1 MSQASTTI
9 RCSPGL
15 AARLRSWVLPLGA
28 LVGLLLVAVV
38 VKGRAGLEAWLHR
51 GPAPNAANVEAPADA
66 QPAPTELA
74 VSQEIARQL
83 AGLELATVESRPVS
97 SQISCNGL
105 VGFNENRYAQVRPR
119 VDGILRQI
127 RVDVGATVRGG
138 QELAVVDS
146 ATLGEYKASFVYAV
160 VNVKYTEAY
169 CERLRK
175 LADQQAIP
183 SKTLFEMEH
192 MLQEQQLDVARARQ
206 RLVNL
211 GFSPQQIEKFVAEN
225 DTHAELAITA
235 PWDGVLVQRHA
246 VEGEAVS
253 GSAPVFAVAD
263 LKTMWIHLMVYES
276 DLSRIHLGQS
286 LTFVPDGLPDQ
297 NFDGKVTWISPEV
310 DPQTRTIQ
318 VRGEVANSNGAL
330 RANMFGKGRLT
341 VISSQDSLVVPPAAV
356 QVHDRRTIVFVPKD
370 AEHFTIRPVEIG
382 IKSGDYWEVKSGL
395 ARGEKVVT
403 TGSFELMSNLANDA
417 FGKVE

>member
-1 MSQASTTI
+1 MTQLSSTLRRASGAGS
-9 RCSPGL
+9 RW
-15 AARLRSWVLPLGA
+15 RSWLLPVGA
-28 LVGLLLVAVV
+28 LAGVLLVGAA
-38 VKGRAGLEAWLHR
+38 VKGWGDIGRLFQRTNAPRAVEEQHSAASS
-51 GPAPNAANVEAPADA
+51 PAIHM
-66 QPAPTELA
+66 LA
-74 VSQEIARQL
+74 VSQQVARDL
-83 AGLELATVESRPVS
+83 TGLELATVESRPIS
-97 SQISCNGL
+97 SQITCNGM

-119 VDGILRQI
+119 VDGILRHI
-127 RVDVGATVRGG
+127 RVDVGAAVHGG
-138 QELAVVDS
+138 DELAIVDS

-192 MLQEQQLDVARARQ
+192 MLQEQQLDVARSRQ

-211 GFSPQQIEKFVAEN
+211 GFSPDQIEKFVAEN

-263 LKTMWIHLMVYES
+263 LGKMWIHLMVYES
-276 DLSRIHLGQS
+276 DLSRIHLDQELS
-286 LTFVPDGLPDQ
+286 FVPDGLPDQ
-297 NFDGKVTWISPEV
+297 TFSGKVTWISPEV
-310 DPQTRTIQ
+310 DSQTRTIQ
-318 VRGEVANSNGAL
+318 VRGEVANAGEAL
-330 RANMFGKGRLT
+330 RANMFGKGHL
-341 VISSQDSLVVPPAAV
+341 VVHSSRDSLVVPPAAV
-356 QVHDRRTIVFVPKD
+356 QVHDRRTIVFVPQD
-370 AEHFTIRPVEIG
+370 AGHFAVRPVEIG
-382 IKSGDYWEVKSGL
+382 IKGDDFWQVTAGL
-395 ARGEKVVT
+395 ARGERVVT
-403 TGSFELMSNLANDA
+403 TGSFELKSNLENDA

>member
-1 MSQASTTI
+1 MSQVSSTMP
-9 RCSPGL
+9 RGPGL
-15 AARLRSWVLPLGA
+15 AGRLRSWLLPLGA
-28 LVGLLLVAVV
+28 AAAVVLVALA
-38 VKGRAGLEAWLHR
+38 VKGRAGIEAWFHR
-51 GPAPNAANVEAPADA
+51 GPVPRAEEGEGAAAGQA
-66 QPAPTELA
+66 APTELA
-74 VSQEIARQL
+74 VSQQIARQL
-83 AGLELATVESRPVS
+83 AGLELATVEPRPIS
-97 SQISCNGL
+97 SQITCNGM
-105 VGFNENRYAQVRPR
+105 VGFNENRYAQIRPR
-119 VDGILRQI
+119 VDGILRHV
-127 RVDVGATVRGG
+127 RVDVGAAVHGG
-138 QELAVVDS
+138 EELAIVDS

-175 LADQQAIP
+175 LAEQQAIP

-192 MLQEQQLDVARARQ
+192 MLQEQQLDVARSRQ

-211 GFSPQQIEKFVAEN
+211 GFSSDQIDKFVAEN

-263 LKTMWIHLMVYES
+263 LGTMWIHLMVYES
-276 DLSRIHLGQS
+276 DLSRIHLGQA
-286 LTFVPDGLPDQ
+286 LTFVPDGLTDQ
-297 NFDGKVTWISPEV
+297 TFTGKVTWISPEV

-318 VRGEVANSNGAL
+318 VRGEVANVDGAL

-341 VISSQDSLVVPPAAV
+341 VSSSRDSLVVPPAAV
-356 QVHDRRTIVFVPKD
+356 QVHDRRTVVFVPKD
-370 AEHFTIRPVEIG
+370 AGHFEVRPVEIG
-382 IKSGDYWEVKSGL
+382 MKSSDYWEVKSGL
-395 ARGEKVVT
+395 ARGEQVVT
-403 TGSFELMSNLANDA
+403 AGSFELMSNLANDA